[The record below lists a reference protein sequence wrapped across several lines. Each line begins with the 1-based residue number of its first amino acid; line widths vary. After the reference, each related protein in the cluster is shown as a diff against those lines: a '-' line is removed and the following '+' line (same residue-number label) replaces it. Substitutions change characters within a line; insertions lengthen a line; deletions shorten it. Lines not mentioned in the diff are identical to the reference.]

1 MQCNRLKDLGGASY
15 LTPFTRCNRLLN
27 RLNNRLDKRLH
38 RVNGVLISLMLLSA
52 GVRPAATANLLDLSD
67 SSVKDH
73 FSSVPVS
80 LIHQNAGIPRRASVV

>member
-1 MQCNRLKDLGGASY
+1 MMMVASCKHAFNRLFNGFD
-15 LTPFTRCNRLLN
+15 N
-27 RLNNRLDKRLH
+27 RLH

-52 GVRPAATANLLDLSD
+52 GVRPAATANLLDLSE

-80 LIHQNAGIPRRASVV
+80 LIHQNAGIPPRASVV